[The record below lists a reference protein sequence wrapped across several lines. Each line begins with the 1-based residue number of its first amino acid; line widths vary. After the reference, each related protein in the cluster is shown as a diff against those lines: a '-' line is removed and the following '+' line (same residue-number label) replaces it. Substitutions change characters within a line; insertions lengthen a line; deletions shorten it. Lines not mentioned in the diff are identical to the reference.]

1 MDLCRIAAMGHS
13 FGGATVIEALCKEV
27 KFKYVSL
34 KSTCVHPQLSWLWIM
49 LIQHIHVSDVF
60 VNLRLFFQ
68 VRHRAGRLDV
78 PFR

>member
-34 KSTCVHPQLSWLWIM
+34 IKFISSSPGC
-49 LIQHIHVSDVF
+49 
-60 VNLRLFFQ
+60 
-68 VRHRAGRLDV
+68 G
-78 PFR
+78 

>member
-34 KSTCVHPQLSWLWIM
+34 KSTSVHQQLSRRRIM
-49 LIQHIHVSDVF
+49 LIQNIHVSGLLLKPSSF
-60 VNLRLFFQ
+60 LSGAASRWTPGCSL
-68 VRHRAGRLDV
+68 
-78 PFR
+78 